1 MPTPNHSEPC
11 VTVSTLKEDFHEFKS
26 SLWKVIG
33 LCATIAIGIVGCTSV
48 MTPYYLS
55 KQDSKFEKHRELIAK
70 EQESNAKNR
79 ENIVRMQTDIDTIK
93 KSQEIQTKSTDSIR
107 ESIHRIELSIQKLKP

>member
-1 MPTPNHSEPC
+1 MATHNEPC
-11 VTVSTLKEDFHEFKS
+11 TTVSTVKEDLQELKS
-26 SLWKVIG
+26 SLWKIVGLAATLTVCVIG
-33 LCATIAIGIVGCTSV
+33 CTGA

-55 KQDSKFEKHRELIAK
+55 KQDDKFERHRELIEK
-70 EQESNAKNR
+70 EQESNANNR

-93 KSQEIQTKSTDSIR
+93 KSQEAQTKATDSIR